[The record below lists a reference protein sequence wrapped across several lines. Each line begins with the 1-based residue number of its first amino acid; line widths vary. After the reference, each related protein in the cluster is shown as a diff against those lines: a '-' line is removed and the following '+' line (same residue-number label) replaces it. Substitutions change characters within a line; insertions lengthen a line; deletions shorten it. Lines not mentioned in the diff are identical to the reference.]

1 MNPHTGNTDR
11 LAVRLTGRA
20 GMKALHMFTAGD
32 PQRNAQFVLFA
43 NPDYFLTDFPSS
55 TCLTCINPAF
65 AWNHGDIQPE
75 IATTWVGY
83 VGPGV
88 RNLGTSGE
96 WTDHADVR
104 PTILSVL
111 GLSDDYVHDG
121 VVVPSYLDDWAV
133 PQSLRAHR
141 AMLLLLDAAYKQ
153 LDAPFGQFGTA
164 ILKASTAALA
174 TGSSSGDSKYATTE
188 SRISTLTAQRD
199 DLAAEIQS
207 VLDGAEFGGQ
217 PLNERQALSLSV
229 QAGALIL
236 RATALAALS

>member
-1 MNPHTGNTDR
+1 VNPYTGNTDK
-11 LAVRLTGRA
+11 LTDKMADQA
-20 GMKALHMFTAGD
+20 GMKALHMITTGD
-32 PQRNAQFVLFA
+32 PARNAQFVLFA
-43 NPDYFLTDFPSS
+43 DPDYFLTDFPSS

-88 RNLGTSGE
+88 RNLGESND
-96 WTDHADVR
+96 WTDHTDVR
-104 PTILSVL
+104 PTILALL

-141 AMLLLLDAAYKQ
+141 ATLLLLDAAYKQ
-153 LDAPFGQFGTA
+153 LDAPFGQFGKD

-174 TGSSSGDSKYATTE
+174 SGSSTSDAKYTSIE
-188 SRISTLTAQRD
+188 GKISTLTAQRD
-199 DLAAEIQS
+199 DLATQIQGL
-207 VLDGAEFGGQ
+207 LDGAEFGGQ
-217 PLNERQALSLSV
+217 ALNERQALSLSV

-236 RATALAALS
+236 RASLLAAAS